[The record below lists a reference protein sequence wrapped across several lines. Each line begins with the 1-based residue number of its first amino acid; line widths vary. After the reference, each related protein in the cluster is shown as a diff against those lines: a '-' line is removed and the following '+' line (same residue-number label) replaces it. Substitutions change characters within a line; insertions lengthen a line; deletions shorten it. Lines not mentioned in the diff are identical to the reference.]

1 MMLSVKTSNQPVD
14 AHRDI
19 VLDAIARET
28 VDHKTEMDKQGKE
41 YCFTLSI
48 DGVEWVEA
56 RGDMPTKV
64 SPLRPYRID
73 PSVSHVWTVQIRAT
87 DSRQDRS
94 DWPAETN
101 ACLDNNLICI
111 LS

>member
-28 VDHKTEMDKQGKE
+28 VNHKTEMDKQGKE
-41 YCFTLSI
+41 YCFTLSV
-48 DGVEWVEA
+48 DGVEWIEA

-64 SPLRPYRID
+64 GLVCQYRTD
-73 PSVSHVWTVQIRAT
+73 PS
-87 DSRQDRS
+87 
-94 DWPAETN
+94 
-101 ACLDNNLICI
+101 
-111 LS
+111 